1 MVRRTLIAALGVV
14 GLSACQLDMA
24 GLEPAPTPAPP
35 APPVV
40 STAEMRD
47 ACAREAQSQ
56 GAAVLSV
63 GEFRPVGGS
72 GGRLIGTTTTM
83 QVTQPGGATVEVRC
97 SYSYGDGIAR
107 ITLT

>member
-1 MVRRTLIAALGVV
+1 M
-14 GLSACQLDMA
+14 
-24 GLEPAPTPAPP
+24 PAPH
-35 APPVV
+35 V
-40 STAEMRD
+40 SVAEMRD

-56 GAAVLSV
+56 DAAVLSI

-72 GGRLIGTTTTM
+72 GGRLVGTTATM
-83 QVTQPGGATVEVRC
+83 QVTQPNGATVEVRC